1 MPNRILVVE
10 DSRTQALRL
19 QLELLRY
26 GFAIE
31 IASSGLGGLAAART
45 QPPDLI
51 VLDVDLPEMDGY
63 SVCRALKADT
73 RTSHIPVVM
82 LTRRDDAQDAL
93 AGLELGAA
101 DYIPKDAFAEHNLV
115 ESLRHLGLL

>member
-31 IASSGLGGLAAART
+31 IATNGRSGLSAAQT
-45 QPPDLI
+45 QIPDLI

-73 RTSHIPVVM
+73 RTAHIPVVM
-82 LTRRDDAQDAL
+82 LTRRDDARDAL

>member
-1 MPNRILVVE
+1 MPHRILLVE

-31 IASSGLGGLAAART
+31 IATNGLGGLMSARA
-45 QPPDLI
+45 QQPDLI

-63 SVCRALKADT
+63 TVCRELKADR
-73 RTSHIPVVM
+73 RTAHIPVVM

-93 AGLELGAA
+93 AGLELGAV